1 MPDSWA
7 EGLAGVLSQGKG
19 CAVNSCGVR
28 QKSFL
33 LGARG
38 DPWYIQAEVQEAEEA
53 LHGLCQ
59 SLAESVV
66 VQLPSAPQRED
77 THAEAL

>member
-1 MPDSWA
+1 M
-7 EGLAGVLSQGKG
+7 
-19 CAVNSCGVR
+19 NSCGVR
-28 QKSFL
+28 QKFFL